1 MRNARIGWTYLI
13 LLALTAVNTVVLP
26 AQSGTSSAISGT
38 VTDASGAVV
47 ANASVTAT
55 EVDTKATRAEQT
67 DASGHYLFS
76 QVNPGTYRVTVRL
89 EGFANAESEPTPVGV
104 GRNVALNFT
113 LHLKSVS
120 QTVEVTAHQGLLTLD
135 NPDTTTTIE
144 ARTIENLPNPGQ
156 DLTYVTQFA
165 QGALMNTA
173 GSSSDAKAPG
183 GYGNV
188 EFNGLPATSNGY
200 ILDGY
205 DSNDPWLGLNIGLS
219 TNLVIG
225 LDALQEST
233 VNTNSYS
240 VDQGRYGASQVNY
253 FTKSGTNQFHGD
265 LYEVWNG
272 SLFNAEDYFLHAN
285 DTPGNI
291 AKKPRSVVNEFG
303 VSVGGPIRR
312 NKLFFFAHYE
322 GVRIALPIVTS
333 ATLPTPAYQNYVLGQ
348 KYVPGPYV
356 QGQLE
361 TGGTDPVTGTTLQAE
376 PQEIPFYQNMFS
388 LLPASGGSNVQ
399 ITGCPLYVNVA
410 PPTNGAL
417 PDGDGCASQQQRS
430 LNNSDTENL
439 IVVKIDHTIDASNT
453 VWYRFQQDTG
463 LQAEWTDPINSI
475 FNAYSPQ
482 PQRTLVVGYTH
493 IFSPRLVNQFNPGA
507 SWYSSIF
514 EPNNYAQALQ
524 TFPIMLASGSDSVPF
539 TTIGGLNDTFPQ
551 GRKVT
556 QWQINDNLTW
566 THEKHTLHFG
576 INTRRVDTSDYDLGE
591 GIVPTVAYNDLAEF
605 TYGAAYT
612 AQQNF
617 PVSLK
622 ERVAVGNLEYY
633 GMDTWKPS
641 ARATVT
647 YGMRV
652 TWNTNV
658 ISPQAL
664 FSRMAGSF
672 LDATH
677 ATNQPLNQVILAN
690 VRNLFPA
697 TPLFVYQPRA
707 SIAYQLRPRM
717 AVHAGFGV
725 FNDIIPQQIADS
737 GLMNAPN
744 DPSFTGGI
752 GGQVGGLAIAPG
764 VPGSAV
770 DAAANANRS
779 FQTTFSSG
787 GAPCAGIQPGA
798 PTCPLAVSLN
808 TLPTGTLKTPY
819 YYQYNLGIEQ
829 QIGWRGNLRADF
841 VGTRGLHEPYQVQ
854 LNGYQNVCNGCFAP
868 FPYQQPLDQRFGNVT
883 EFQTGANSMYSG
895 LQTVYAQQWGGLT
908 LRGNY
913 TFSHCLDEVSNGG
926 LLAFSTQGL
935 ESPLPG
941 ELSRQHASCDYDV
954 RQNISAFG
962 VYQVPFHSGN
972 PILRRIFANWSFS
985 ETGFLHSG
993 LPFSVLSQ
1001 QYSAQV
1007 PNYPYKKCDP
1017 ANPASCQQGGVF
1029 QASNPTQTIQ
1039 FAVPNYA
1046 NRIPGVPLYRKTPY
1060 PGVTINGT
1068 RQWLNPDAFVSVVD
1082 PTTGDCYTGSVGVP
1096 PSSDNPAIC
1105 QFGNSGRNSVR
1116 GPHFTYSDMYL
1127 TKVFP
1132 IREGIKLRIDGQL
1145 FNAFNHPNFALP
1157 STVEAGVPGSVPAR
1171 FGTLQSLTM
1180 PPTGLLGVGLGGD
1193 SSPRMVAFQARVEF

>member
-1 MRNARIGWTYLI
+1 MQQSRAKWHFFLLSVLLI
-13 LLALTAVNTVVLP
+13 AVNPRGLG
-26 AQSGTSSAISGT
+26 AQSGTTSAISGT
-38 VTDASGAVV
+38 VIDASGAVV

-55 EVDTKATRAEQT
+55 EVDTKATRAGRT
-67 DASGHYLFS
+67 DAGGHYLFS
-76 QVNPGTYRVTVRL
+76 QVNPGTYRIVVRL
-89 EGFANAESEPTPVGV
+89 AGFADAESQPTPVSV
-104 GRNVALNFT
+104 GRIVSLNFKLQVNST
-113 LHLKSVS
+113 S
-120 QTVEVTAHQGLLTLD
+120 QTVEVTAQQGLLTLD
-135 NPDTTTTIE
+135 NPNTTTTIE

-225 LDALQEST
+225 LDAVQEST
-233 VNTNSYS
+233 VNTNSFS
-240 VDQGRYGASQVNY
+240 VDQGRYAVAQVNY
-253 FTKSGTNQFHGD
+253 FTKSGTNRFHGD
-265 LYEVWNG
+265 LYEIWNG

-285 DTPGNI
+285 DSPGNI

-312 NKLFFFAHYE
+312 DKLFFFGHYE
-322 GVRIALPIVTS
+322 GIRIALPIVTS
-333 ATLPTPAYQNYVLGQ
+333 TTLPTPGLPAVCA
-348 KYVPGPYV
+348 GP
-356 QGQLE
+356 
-361 TGGTDPVTGTTLQAE
+361 TGRWAE
-376 PQEIPFYQNMFS
+376 LTRSQVRSLPAQPAEIPFYQNMFS
-388 LLPASGGSNVQ
+388 LLPPPGGSAVQ
-399 ITGCPLYVNVA
+399 IAGCPLG
-410 PPTNGAL
+410 TN
-417 PDGDGCASQQQRS
+417 GDGCATQQQRS
-430 LNNSDTENL
+430 LGNRDTEDL
-439 IVVKIDHTIDASNT
+439 IVLKIDHTINT
-453 VWYRFQQDTG
+453 KDSVWYRFQRDTG

-475 FNAYSPQ
+475 FNSYSPQ
-482 PQRTLVVGYTH
+482 PQYTLVAGYTH
-493 IFSPRLVNQFNPGA
+493 LFSSSLVNQFNPGA

-566 THEKHTLHFG
+566 TRGRHTLHFG

-591 GIVPTVAYNDLAEF
+591 GTVPTVTYNDLAEF

-612 AQQNF
+612 AQQSF

-633 GMDTWKPS
+633 GMDTYKP
-641 ARATVT
+641 TLKTTLT

-658 ISPQAL
+658 TSPQGL

-672 LDATH
+672 LDASSHSTGQ
-677 ATNQPLNQVILAN
+677 ALDKVILTN

-707 SIAYQLRPRM
+707 SIAYQISPRT

-725 FNDIIPQQIADS
+725 FSDIIPQQIADS

-752 GGQVGGLAIAPG
+752 AGQVGGLGIAPG

-770 DAAANANRS
+770 DAAANANTS
-779 FQTTFSSG
+779 FQAAFSSG
-787 GAPCAGIQPGA
+787 GAPCAGIQLGA

-808 TLPTGTLKTPY
+808 TFPTGTLKTPY
-819 YYQYNLGIEQ
+819 YYQYNLGVEQ
-829 QIGWRGNLRADF
+829 QIGSRGNLRADF

-854 LNGYQNVCNGCFAP
+854 LNGYQNVCDGCFAP
-868 FPYQQPLDQRFGNVT
+868 FSWQQPLDQRFGNVT
-883 EFQTGANSMYSG
+883 EFQTGAKSNYSG
-895 LQTVYAQQWGGLT
+895 LQTVYTQQWGGLT

-941 ELSRQHASCDYDV
+941 ELSRQYASCDYDV

-962 VYQVPFHSGN
+962 VYRVPLHSGN
-972 PILRRIFANWSFS
+972 RMLRQVFGGWSFS
-985 ETGFLHSG
+985 ETAFLHSG

-1001 QYSAQV
+1001 QYGAQV
-1007 PNYPYKKCDP
+1007 PKYPYTKCDP
-1017 ANPASCQQGGVF
+1017 ANSASCQQGGVF
-1029 QASNPTQTIQ
+1029 QASNPAETIQ

-1046 NRIPGVPLYRKTPY
+1046 NRVPGAPLYRKTPY
-1060 PGVTINGT
+1060 SGVTIDGT
-1068 RQWLNPDAFVSVVD
+1068 KQWLNPDAFVSVVD
-1082 PTTGDCYTGSVGVP
+1082 PTTGACTGDAPGVNSVT
-1096 PSSDNPAIC
+1096 NC

-1116 GPHFTYSDMYL
+1116 GPHFTYSDMYI

-1132 IREGIKLRIDGQL
+1132 IREGIKLRIDGQM

-1171 FGTLQSLTM
+1171 FGTLESVTM

-1193 SSPRMVAFQARVEF
+1193 SSPRMIAFQGRIEF